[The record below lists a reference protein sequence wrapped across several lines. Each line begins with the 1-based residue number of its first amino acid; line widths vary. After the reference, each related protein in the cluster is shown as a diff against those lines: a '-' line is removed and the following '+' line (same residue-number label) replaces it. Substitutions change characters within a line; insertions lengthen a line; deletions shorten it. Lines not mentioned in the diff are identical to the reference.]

1 MMKRLLDGI
10 LLPLVHTVERVA
22 RAGVWVG
29 GALLLGVAV
38 LVGVDVVLRKA
49 FAFSFAS
56 ADELAGYGLAIASAW
71 AFSYTLL
78 HRGHI
83 RIDFLYNVLPT
94 WSRRVLD
101 LLALLALAVFVALL
115 TVRAYGVLATSIEL
129 GARANTPLGTPL
141 WIPQILWFVAIAFFL
156 FTTLVLIAAVSFAL
170 ASRQSSLA
178 ARLAGI
184 PDAQEEIDREIR
196 DAEDQAKRTTAEAR
210 Q

>member
-1 MMKRLLDGI
+1 MMKRLLDGTV
-10 LLPLVHTVERVA
+10 LPLVQTVQRVA
-22 RAGVWVG
+22 RVGVWVG

-83 RIDFLYNVLPT
+83 RIDFIYNMLPV
-94 WSRRVLD
+94 WSRRALDVLS
-101 LLALLALAVFVALL
+101 LLALAGFVALL
-115 TVRAYGVLATSIEL
+115 AVRAYGVLATSIEL
-129 GARANTPLGTPL
+129 GSRANTPLATPL
-141 WIPQILWFVAIAFFL
+141 WIPQIFWFIAIAFFL
-156 FTTLVLIAAVSFAL
+156 FTALVLITAVSLAL

-178 ARLAGI
+178 AQLAGI
-184 PDAQEEIDREIR
+184 PDTQDEIDREVR
-196 DAEDQAKRTTAEAR
+196 DAEAQAKRATEEVKK
-210 Q
+210 